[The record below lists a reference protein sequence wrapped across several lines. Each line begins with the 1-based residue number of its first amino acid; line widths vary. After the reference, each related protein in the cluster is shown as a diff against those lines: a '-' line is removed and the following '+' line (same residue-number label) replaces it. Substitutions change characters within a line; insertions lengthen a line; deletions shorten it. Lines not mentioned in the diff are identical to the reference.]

1 MISQKAYAKVN
12 IFLKIIG
19 KRADGYHLIAS
30 RFMIVEDLFDIVSF
44 KKKEFSHSFCLE
56 GEFTCKT
63 SQNTVYKAYM
73 ALLEYTNS
81 EKLREYFYE
90 HKVVVEK
97 NIPAF
102 AGLGGGS
109 SDAAT
114 FLKMCNETLSLGLS
128 IKELA
133 QVGEKVGADV
143 PFFVYGYKSANVTG
157 VGEIVEKFDEKSLH
171 VNTFTPCIEIS
182 TPAVYKEY
190 SQNFYAPLS
199 KEKIAIILQTPSS
212 EILQKFIREEANDLY
227 LPAKK
232 LYPSLVEYERD
243 GWFFSGSG
251 SSFFKTKD

>member
-12 IFLKIIG
+12 IFLKVTG

-30 RFMIVEDLFDIVSF
+30 RFMVVEDLFDIVSF
-44 KKKEFSHSFCLE
+44 KKKDFSHSFCLE

-63 SQNTVYKAYM
+63 SQNTVYKAYT

-109 SDAAT
+109 SDAAA
-114 FLKMCNETLSLGLS
+114 FLKMCNEVCDLRLAVEELSDIG
-128 IKELA
+128 A
-133 QVGEKVGADV
+133 KVGADV

-157 VGEIVEKFDEKSLH
+157 VGEIVEKFDEESLH
-171 VNTFTPCIEIS
+171 VNTFTPRIEIS

-199 KEKIAIILQTPSS
+199 KEKIVTILQTPSS
-212 EILQKFIREEANDLY
+212 EILLKLTREEANDLY

-232 LYPSLVEYERD
+232 LYPSLIEYERD

-251 SSFFKTKD
+251 SSFFQTKA

>member
-12 IFLKIIG
+12 IFLKVTG

-30 RFMIVEDLFDIVSF
+30 RFMVVEDLFDIVSF
-44 KKKEFSHSFCLE
+44 KKKDFSHSFCLE

-63 SQNTVYKAYM
+63 SQNTVYKAYT

-109 SDAAT
+109 SDAAA
-114 FLKMCNETLSLGLS
+114 FLKMCNEVCDLRLAVEELSDIG
-128 IKELA
+128 A
-133 QVGEKVGADV
+133 KVGADV

-157 VGEIVEKFDEKSLH
+157 VGEIVEKFDEESLH
-171 VNTFTPCIEIS
+171 VNTFTPHIEIS

-190 SQNFYAPLS
+190 SKNFYAPLS
-199 KEKIAIILQTPSS
+199 KEEITAMLQTPSS
-212 EILQKFIREEANDLY
+212 EILQQLTREEANDLY

-232 LYPSLVEYERD
+232 LYPQLEGYEKKD
-243 GWFFSGSG
+243 WFFSGSG
-251 SSFFKTKD
+251 SSFFQIKI